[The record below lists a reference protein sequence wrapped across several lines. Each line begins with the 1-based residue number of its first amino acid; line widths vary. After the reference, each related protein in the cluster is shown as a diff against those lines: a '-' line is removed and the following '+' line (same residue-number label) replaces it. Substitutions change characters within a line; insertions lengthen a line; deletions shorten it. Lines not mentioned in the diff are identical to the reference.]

1 LGNEYGTG
9 VPGPGLDLEATT
21 GEEALRESRW
31 SYIHPGETLREGFLA
46 ALGKSPAWLAEG
58 LRLPPGEVVEVLA
71 GDSLTSELAAIAPCP
86 VPHHSGDE
94 SQEAMEAG
102 RPVGASPASRQ

>member
-1 LGNEYGTG
+1 
-9 VPGPGLDLEATT
+9 
-21 GEEALRESRW
+21 
-31 SYIHPGETLREGFLA
+31 
-46 ALGKSPAWLAEG
+46 
-58 LRLPPGEVVEVLA
+58 VEVLA